1 MKNNALWIVLG
12 GIALVVLLTVGW
24 FVSTSNQIV
33 TLDES
38 VSSAQSQVQN
48 AYQRRFD
55 LIPNLVNTVKG
66 YAKHEAEVLETVTQA
81 RAQVGQV
88 NLNSAEGVKQFEESN
103 AKMSSALSRLMVVAE
118 KYPDLKANQNFLE
131 LQSQLEGTENRISV
145 ERRNFN
151 EAAQRYNTFI
161 RKMPQSI
168 IAGMRGATP
177 KPYFQADQGAQS
189 APKVEF

>member
-177 KPYFQADQGAQS
+177 KPYFQDDQGAQS